1 MNSLYKLL
9 ALLLLAG
16 SSLAACQEKVEIRP
30 EVPIA
35 SAAVQMPSN
44 LPPVLLQ
51 FAEYDADK
59 DLLTGFLINQ
69 LGEVRT
75 YSITDIPSEYHY
87 YELRRMPDWVLEEV
101 AAKSIKTDITI
112 DLGELNNKY
121 RIINRIREHS
131 VTTRAADPSA
141 TSSRAFYA
149 FTTLLEDGESAYG
162 TSNCGNR
169 DEHQRGEDSVDYL
182 FVPLQSEG
190 KKTVQHDQ
198 TATVE
203 IVDWMI
209 SLLEKNQTL

>member
-1 MNSLYKLL
+1 MNSLYKLF

-16 SSLAACQEKVEIRP
+16 SFLAGCQEKIEIRP

-51 FAEYDADK
+51 FAEYDAEK
-59 DLLTGFLINQ
+59 EVLTGFLINQ

-101 AAKSIKTDITI
+101 AAQSIPTDITV
-112 DLGELNNKY
+112 DLSELNNKY
-121 RIINRIREHS
+121 RIVSRIREHA
-131 VTTRAADPSA
+131 VTTQAANPSA

-169 DEHQRGEDSVDYL
+169 DEHQRGENSVDYL

-190 KKTVQHDQ
+190 KKTVRHDQ
-198 TATVE
+198 ASTTE

-209 SLLEKNQTL
+209 SLLEKNQSL